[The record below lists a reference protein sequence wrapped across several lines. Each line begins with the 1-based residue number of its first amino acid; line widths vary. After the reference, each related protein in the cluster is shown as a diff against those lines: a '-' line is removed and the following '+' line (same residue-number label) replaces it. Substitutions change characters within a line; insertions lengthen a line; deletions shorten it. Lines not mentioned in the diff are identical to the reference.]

1 MEVVQ
6 NEEPDD
12 ANRMII
18 RTLTFSLYGYE
29 PRIEQEHL
37 ILCEL
42 SDMNNVIIRPTGFG
56 KSLIYQIAAMLS
68 GGCYIII
75 SPLKS
80 LIRDQ
85 VNSMKKAKIECIQ
98 WSGEKGAADKRSLS
112 DVNDIVLN
120 DVKIIIATPEA
131 IGIGKGT
138 HDVLEHLVCISY
150 VKRIVF
156 DEAHCLVTW
165 GRTFRD
171 NYIKALQ
178 DMRRLCPIV
187 PMSFYSAT
195 LTSADIQLIVQ
206 MSNMSQHN
214 VQLWREPLR
223 RPNIFLDVIRIKEV
237 QIDVSE
243 EDVVICKNMGYVQ
256 IRRLSVVCAILN
268 LPRHANSVVIIYCY
282 TCKTVRTLARH
293 LEKNGFNVR
302 RYTGKETPD
311 DNAAAMADWMS
322 GNVRIIVATS
332 AFGLGVNNLKT
343 DLVIHYDITD
353 SISMYAQMAGRA
365 GRAGQP
371 SHSIFLYS
379 FGDYYQWKSVLM
391 SERAANTKKG
401 SRDRE
406 IQRQCR
412 EHDFFELITM
422 LENRTVCFHAHIENF
437 FADTNYNAKS
447 CNNACINCN
456 VNSELPK
463 VIIRDALVVVGHV
476 LRVIPKLTLNSL
488 IMLLDGDEPTIS
500 CDPPYFDNDYYGHY
514 SALPKNM
521 VAQLLLELM
530 RRRYLLYTT
539 SELEENDNYFDVMVV
554 HWNAAQ
560 VTIDQSVNKIFP
572 ISQKCECS

>member
-243 EDVVICKNMGYVQ
+243 EDVVI
-256 IRRLSVVCAILN
+256 
-268 LPRHANSVVIIYCY
+268 
-282 TCKTVRTLARH
+282 
-293 LEKNGFNVR
+293 
-302 RYTGKETPD
+302 
-311 DNAAAMADWMS
+311 
-322 GNVRIIVATS
+322 
-332 AFGLGVNNLKT
+332 
-343 DLVIHYDITD
+343 
-353 SISMYAQMAGRA
+353 
-365 GRAGQP
+365 
-371 SHSIFLYS
+371 
-379 FGDYYQWKSVLM
+379 
-391 SERAANTKKG
+391 
-401 SRDRE
+401 
-406 IQRQCR
+406 
-412 EHDFFELITM
+412 
-422 LENRTVCFHAHIENF
+422 
-437 FADTNYNAKS
+437 
-447 CNNACINCN
+447 
-456 VNSELPK
+456 
-463 VIIRDALVVVGHV
+463 IRDALVVVGHV

-560 VTIDQSVNKIFP
+560 VTIDQSSVKP
-572 ISQKCECS
+572 INDKNSRKSLPKGQIGKPVHQVDGMWQSDLEQTALNNP